1 MKNKNEESSNNVIT
15 IKKVNKYSGNKSKSK
30 IINKRIN
37 SGNKTTV
44 SNNTNSKL
52 FKGINMLL
60 DGSKFSKNNI
70 NSNDVLVNSFIK
82 FQKKANKKFG

>member
-1 MKNKNEESSNNVIT
+1 
-15 IKKVNKYSGNKSKSK
+15 
-30 IINKRIN
+30 
-37 SGNKTTV
+37 
-44 SNNTNSKL
+44 
-52 FKGINMLL
+52 MLL